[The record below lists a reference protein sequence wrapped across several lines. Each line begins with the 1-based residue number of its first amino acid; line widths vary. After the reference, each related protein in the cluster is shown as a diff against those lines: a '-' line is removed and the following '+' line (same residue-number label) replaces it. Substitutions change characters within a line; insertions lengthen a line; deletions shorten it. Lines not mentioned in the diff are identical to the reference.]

1 MARTEEAK
9 RSTYVAPQRK
19 RRGLIGLVIGL
30 LAVVGIVI
38 GAAVVLPPIFEDMR
52 APADYEGT
60 GADLISVSIPE
71 GATGTDVAGILFEN
85 DVIASQEAM
94 VDILVADSSITFQP
108 GTYELKTQMSA
119 QAAIDALVAPGA
131 AQLWRIT
138 IPEGWVITQV
148 FDELSAATGFSV
160 EEFES
165 AAESVQ
171 AEHLP
176 EWAISLEGWMFPA
189 TYEFDPTESS
199 AESILVTLVN
209 RMHQALE
216 DRGVTGDEAQ
226 EVLTMAALVQREGRT
241 AEDFDQMARVFFN
254 RLEIDMKLQSD
265 ATVAYGTGH
274 MHVVTTTPEE
284 RADTSNPYN
293 TYAHHGLP
301 VGPIGAPGDTAL
313 DAAINPA
320 DGDWLFF
327 VTVNPETGETVFS
340 ETYEE
345 HEQAVARFQ
354 EWLAEN
360 PSWGS

>member
-9 RSTYVAPQRK
+9 RSTYIPPKK
-19 RRGLIGLVIGL
+19 RGRGLIGLVIGL
-30 LAVVGIVI
+30 LALVGIVI

-52 APADYEGT
+52 APADYEGV
-60 GADLISVSIPE
+60 GVDPIEISIPD
-71 GATGTDVAGILFEN
+71 GANGTDVADILFEN

-94 VDILVADSSITFQP
+94 VDILLKDPSITFHA
-108 GTYELKTQMSA
+108 GTYQLRTQMSA
-119 QAAIDALVAPGA
+119 QSAIDALTAPGA
-131 AQLWRIT
+131 AVLWNIT

-148 FDELSAATGFSV
+148 FSHLSETTGIPL

-165 AAESVQ
+165 AAETVGSDL
-171 AEHLP
+171 LP
-176 EWAISLEGWMFPA
+176 SWADTLEGWMFPA
-189 TYEFDPTESS
+189 TYDFDPSTTT
-199 AESILVTLVN
+199 AESILTTLVN
-209 RMHQALE
+209 RMYQALE
-216 DRGVTGDEAQ
+216 ERGVTAEQSQ

-241 AEDFDQMARVFFN
+241 AEDFGKMARVFEN
-254 RLEIDMKLQSD
+254 RLDIDMLLQSD

-301 VGPIGAPGDTAL
+301 PGPIGAPGDAAI
-313 DAAINPA
+313 DAALNPA
-320 DGDWLFF
+320 DGDWLYF

-345 HEQAVARFQ
+345 HEQAVERFQ
-354 EWLAEN
+354 EWLREN
-360 PSWGS
+360 PGWGS